1 MTFVIFLFFK
11 NVCTSDNNSC
21 KKKNQVAI
29 NVRAFIFHVV
39 EFLSDNKHFF
49 YSDLIHHTF

>member
-39 EFLSDNKHFF
+39 EFLRDNKHFF